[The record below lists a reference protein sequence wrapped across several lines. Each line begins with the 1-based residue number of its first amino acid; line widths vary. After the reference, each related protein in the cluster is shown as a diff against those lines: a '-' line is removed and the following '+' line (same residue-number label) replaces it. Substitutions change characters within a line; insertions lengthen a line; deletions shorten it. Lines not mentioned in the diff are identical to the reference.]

1 MNVVHMYGETIGPE
15 AFLCAYFF
23 MDFIG
28 LLPRMKI
35 NDAELNSVPI
45 FSQYIVPFPYWPS
58 DIRLWMIYIYMYIYV
73 CVCVCESYVG
83 MDGREI

>member
-1 MNVVHMYGETIGPE
+1 MNVFHMYGETIGPE

-45 FSQYIVPFPYWPS
+45 FSQYSSIS
-58 DIRLWMIYIYMYIYV
+58 LLA
-73 CVCVCESYVG
+73 
-83 MDGREI
+83 